1 MISVNGNKVETSL
14 FPNGELKLAPI
25 KFSREDTQIVVVTI
39 KYENCQDLNTLM
51 FVKSYLDDVYP
62 ELPTV
67 LECCIFLMKEWIGRL
82 TIKCLPQSILG
93 NLSIL

>member
-1 MISVNGNKVETSL
+1 MISVNGNEVEISL

-25 KFSREDTQIVVVTI
+25 KFSREDTQIVIVTM

-67 LECCIFLMKEWIGRL
+67 LVMLLKPM
-82 TIKCLPQSILG
+82 
-93 NLSIL
+93 

>member
-1 MISVNGNKVETSL
+1 MISVNGNEVEISL

-25 KFSREDTQIVVVTI
+25 KFSKEDTQIVVITM

-67 LECCIFLMKEWIGRL
+67 LEMLYIPYERMDRL
-82 TIKCLPQSILG
+82 TIRCLLQSILES
-93 NLSIL
+93 LLIL